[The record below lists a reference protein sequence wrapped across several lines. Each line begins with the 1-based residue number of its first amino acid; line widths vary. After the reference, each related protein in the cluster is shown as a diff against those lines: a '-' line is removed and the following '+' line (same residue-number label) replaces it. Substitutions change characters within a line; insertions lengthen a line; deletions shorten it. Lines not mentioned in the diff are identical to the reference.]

1 MSFTARISLIR
12 PGCHSDNSSIKRKP
26 LYLYARSPLPA
37 AEDIGAAFN
46 ARSALQLGGGVAKL
60 SALNPNHPW

>member
-1 MSFTARISLIR
+1 MEAAPGLHPAKTSSLGTTCR
-12 PGCHSDNSSIKRKP
+12 FPP
-26 LYLYARSPLPA
+26 PWT

>member
-1 MSFTARISLIR
+1 MKRQKHTEEQIIAILKEHEAGMKTA
-12 PGCHSDNSSIKRKP
+12 
-26 LYLYARSPLPA
+26 A
-37 AEDIGAAFN
+37 AASRRRWAIEDVGAAFN